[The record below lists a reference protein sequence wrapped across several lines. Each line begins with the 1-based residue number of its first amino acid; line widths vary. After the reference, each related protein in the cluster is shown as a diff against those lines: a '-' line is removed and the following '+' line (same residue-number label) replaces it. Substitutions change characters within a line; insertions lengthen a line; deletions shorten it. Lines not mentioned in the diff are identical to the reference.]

1 MNHLGSKTSNKDVGR
16 FVNKN
21 RMNNIKSPYT
31 ATITGCSFL
40 FHEFLRILP
49 LLMAE
54 NANELLTAEVRDNQI
69 LQVNSQKARQTFI
82 TEFKR
87 RYNAV
92 PATFWTSFLIMNE
105 QAQRAGLL
113 YAILRAYKLAFDF
126 HFNVTI
132 KRWNS
137 IEQSLKKNDI
147 MMEFNELSA
156 RDEFV
161 DSWTD
166 NTKDRCASQYLT
178 ILRQAGLL
186 HKKTDE
192 LQPILLAPTDYE
204 YYIRSGEEWFL
215 DACLL
220 YPYEVNDIKSQL
232 Q

>member
-1 MNHLGSKTSNKDVGR
+1 MNK
-16 FVNKN
+16 KN
-21 RMNNIKSPYT
+21 SPYT
-31 ATITGCSFL
+31 ATITGCAFL
-40 FHEFLRILP
+40 YNEYLRILP
-49 LLMAE
+49 LLMSQ
-54 NANELLTAEVRDNQI
+54 NATELLNDEVKNNQI

-92 PATFWTSFLIMNE
+92 PVTFWVNFQTMTE
-105 QAQRAGLL
+105 QAQRVGLL
-113 YAILRAYKLAFDF
+113 YAILKAYKLAFDF
-126 HFNVTI
+126 HFNVTV

-137 IEQSLKKNDI
+137 VEQTLKKNDI

-186 HKKTDE
+186 KNKTDE
-192 LQPILLAPTDYE
+192 LQPIHLEPSDYAF
-204 YYIRSGEEWFL
+204 YIHSGEEWFL

-220 YPYEVNDIKSQL
+220 YPYEVNDIKSQI

>member
-1 MNHLGSKTSNKDVGR
+1 MNK
-16 FVNKN
+16 KN
-21 RMNNIKSPYT
+21 SPYT
-31 ATITGCSFL
+31 ATITGCAFL
-40 FHEFLRILP
+40 FNEFLRILP
-49 LLMAE
+49 LIMSEDAASQLKE
-54 NANELLTAEVRDNQI
+54 EVKTNQI

-92 PATFWTSFLIMNE
+92 PIIFWANFQAMSE

-113 YAILRAYKLAFDF
+113 YAILKSYKLAFDF

-137 IEQSLKKNDI
+137 VEQTLKKNDI

-161 DSWTD
+161 DSWT
-166 NTKDRCASQYLT
+166 NKTKDRCASQYLT

-186 HKKTDE
+186 KNKTDE
-192 LQPILLAPTDYE
+192 LQPIHLAPSDYE

-215 DACLL
+215 EACLL
-220 YPYEVNDIKSQL
+220 YPYEVNDIKSNL
-232 Q
+232 R